1 MNSGITR
8 AASMGAVFG
17 GGGLLLMPVLVVTGA
32 PLLATPQAFAVGAY
46 MALVPMFLGYLL
58 FGYGLTKVS
67 ASFATTVTS
76 SEPAIATLLAVLIV
90 GERLGMLGWTG
101 LAVIAVVLVIL
112 AVAPTNA
119 DQRRLVTTAA
129 ADTVTTAR

>member
-1 MNSGITR
+1 
-8 AASMGAVFG
+8 
-17 GGGLLLMPVLVVTGA
+17 VVTGA

-67 ASFATTVTS
+67 VSTATTVTLT
-76 SEPAIATLLAVLIV
+76 EPAIATLLAVLIV
-90 GERLGMLGWTG
+90 GERLGTLGWNG

-119 DQRRLVTTAA
+119 DQRPPARTAP
-129 ADTVTTAR
+129 ADTVAAAR